1 MKNKPIKTHKELDDV
16 LLDFRRMM
24 TSMLIKEAEGS
35 GYSLTHFEVIK
46 YIAEKGEVTMKEI
59 AVWLNI
65 TPPSASSLIDILVKK
80 NLVARVPSKKDR
92 RTINITLDKEAHKL
106 LYLIHRKKIPVFK
119 KMLTGLDKK
128 DKEDLAR
135 IISKCIPK

>member
-1 MKNKPIKTHKELDDV
+1 MINTKTHKDLDDV

-35 GYSLTHFEVIK
+35 GYSLTHFEIIK
-46 YIAEKGEVTMKEI
+46 HIAEEGEITMKDI
-59 AVWLNI
+59 ATWLHI
-65 TPPSASSLIDILVKK
+65 TPPSASALIDVLVKK
-80 NLVARVPSKKDR
+80 HLVARVPSKKDR
-92 RTINITLDKEAHKL
+92 RTINIILDKEAHKL

-119 KMLTGLDKK
+119 KMLQGLDKK
-128 DKEDLAR
+128 DKMDLAR